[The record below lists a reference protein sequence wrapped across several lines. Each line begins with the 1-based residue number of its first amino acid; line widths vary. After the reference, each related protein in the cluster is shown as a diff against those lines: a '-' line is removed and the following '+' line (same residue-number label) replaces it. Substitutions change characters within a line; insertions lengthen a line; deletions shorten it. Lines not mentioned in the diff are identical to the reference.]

1 MTLLYIVGTGT
12 KHDNVELRWSLRS
25 VAKFARGVTRIVVAG
40 TPPEWLSDDVERF
53 EYRQH
58 LGRTNRN
65 IPDTALAAIKVL
77 GLTGDVV
84 LAYDDCILTA
94 ETDFGRLPLLCR
106 GWSLPKETSSD
117 NGYFKALVE
126 TRRFLLDHELPCIDF
141 EQHAFKVFSAD
152 AIMRRFGLV
161 RKSIDESAYGVT
173 ADCLFVNLTLAEDPR
188 RQIEFRQDLKLRK
201 MTEADLSAGWCTSFS
216 DAAFDDP
223 AFVPLMNSHFGQ
235 PCRYERSDK

>member
-1 MTLLYIVGTGT
+1 MTLLYIVGTGS

-25 VAKFARGVTRIVVAG
+25 VAKFARGVSRIVVAG
-40 TPPEWLSDDVERF
+40 TPPGWLSDDVERF

-58 LGRTNRN
+58 LVRTNRN

-77 GLTGDVV
+77 GLKGDVV

-94 ETDFGRLPLLCR
+94 ETDFTALPLLCR

-126 TRRFLLDHELPCIDF
+126 TRKFLLDNGLPCVDF

-152 AIMRRFGLV
+152 AILRRFDLV
-161 RKSIDESAYGVT
+161 RKSVDESAYGVT
-173 ADCLFVNLTLAEDPR
+173 ADCLFCNLTLAEDPR
-188 RQIEFRQDLKLRK
+188 RPVRFRADVKLRK
-201 MTEADLSAGWCTSFS
+201 MTEADLSAGFCTSFS

-223 AFVPLMNSHFGQ
+223 SFVPLMNRHFGNL
-235 PCRYERSDK
+235 CRYERSAS